1 MLSDDIEYIC
11 HQCKKINSCNKI
23 FYFALQFQVAAYD
36 SQDPTR
42 RTTSQ
47 VTVEVTRN
55 PSGPNFLSAQ
65 YETTIAETYP
75 LGEGVIN
82 ATAVDQD
89 GVCIT

>member
-1 MLSDDIEYIC
+1 MYRTLTHIC
-11 HQCKKINSCNKI
+11 I
-23 FYFALQFQVAAYD
+23 FFSLQFEVAAYD
-36 SQDPTR
+36 NQDPTR

-55 PSGPNFLSAQ
+55 PSGPSFLSAQ

-89 GVCIT
+89 GV

>member
-1 MLSDDIEYIC
+1 MWL
-11 HQCKKINSCNKI
+11 
-23 FYFALQFQVAAYD
+23 LQFQVAAYD

-47 VTVEVTRN
+47 VTIEVTRN
-55 PSGPNFLSAQ
+55 PSGPSFLSGQ

-82 ATAVDQD
+82 ATALDRD
-89 GVCIT
+89 GVRAY

>member
-1 MLSDDIEYIC
+1 MIHCMTLEYSIAIL
-11 HQCKKINSCNKI
+11 KENILWL
-23 FYFALQFQVAAYD
+23 LQFQVAAYD

-55 PSGPNFLSAQ
+55 PSGPSFLSGQ

-82 ATAVDQD
+82 ATAVDRD
-89 GVCIT
+89 GVRAY